1 MNEFKVGLLAVASL
15 ISVAYMSLKITSNQ
29 SGFGDYN
36 KYRTIIKDATGIFP
50 KTPIRVA
57 GINAGRITDIELAGN
72 SALIKFEIRTKVVI
86 PDDSFLRIKSV
97 GFLGDKYIDIALGS
111 SNKRLEEGSLLISKE
126 SASIERIV
134 EEGTELISEMKE
146 IVKSVRMSLVPEDGT
161 SSIADIMRE
170 VKQIVSNTKIVTS
183 SLKNSI
189 SGNERKINQIINSI
203 QKMSM
208 ALEEELDVTSDESA
222 RSKLRKI
229 LSNTEELSSNLLQ
242 ISNNIRQG
250 RGTLGKFISEDKIA
264 DEVSQTLSGVNRIV
278 NRLDLIRTEVSVFSG
293 VNSDEGG
300 DSRIRLRI
308 YPSPERFYLF
318 GASNSEFGPLTE
330 RVTSTTTNGGTV
342 QTTESFREKN
352 AFKFDAQFG
361 RKIQDWTLRGGVIE
375 SSGGFG
381 VDYQPSWSDSMFSFE
396 GFDYR
401 DEFGF
406 NLRLSASTQ
415 LWNIVHARVMG
426 EDLINESR
434 SYTFLLGLRFNDED
448 LRGLFSLL
456 L

>member
-29 SGFGDYN
+29 SGFGDYTR
-36 KYRTIIKDATGIFP
+36 YRTIIKDATGIFP

-72 SALIKFEIRTKVVI
+72 SALIKFEIRTKVNI
-86 PDDSFLRIKSV
+86 PEDSFLRIKSV

-111 SNKRLEEGSLLISKE
+111 ANKRLKEGSLLISKE

-134 EEGTELISEMKE
+134 EEGTELISEMKD
-146 IVKSVRMSLVPEDGT
+146 IVKSVRMSLVPKDGT
-161 SSIADIMRE
+161 SSIADIMGE
-170 VKQIVSNTKIVTS
+170 VKDIVSNTKMVTA

-189 SGNERKINQIINSI
+189 SGNEKKINDIINSI
-203 QKMSM
+203 QNMSK
-208 ALEEELDVTSDESA
+208 ALEEELDSTSDESA

-318 GASNSEFGPLTE
+318 GASNSEFGPMTE
-330 RVTSTTTNGGTV
+330 RVTSTTTNGGTTE
-342 QTTESFREKN
+342 TTESFREKN
-352 AFKFDAQFG
+352 SFRFDAQFG

-381 VDYQPSWSDSMFSFE
+381 VDYHPSWSDSMFSLE

-401 DEFGF
+401 DELGF
-406 NLRLSASTQ
+406 NLRFSASTQ
-415 LWNIVHARVMG
+415 VWNIVHARIMG
-426 EDLINESR
+426 EDLVNETR